1 MELLVIKEMNTLEII
16 VNAVVALIGTSGLIT
31 SLLFY
36 SQTKR
41 QKNVET
47 DGVVAEQWKDLAITM
62 TNRYEQI
69 RMEKRELWERY
80 NKAENELVKYKIFQC
95 KKINCI
101 QRQPPLGDIIND
113 EDCNN

>member
-1 MELLVIKEMNTLEII
+1 MSALEIVI
-16 VNAVVALIGTSGLIT
+16 NAVVAIIGTSGLVS

-47 DGVVAEQWKDLAITM
+47 DGVVAEQWKDLAVTM

-80 NKAENELVKYKIFQC
+80 NKAENELVKYKILQC
-95 KKINCI
+95 NKINCTV
-101 QRQPPLGDIIND
+101 RQPPLGDIENLIENDPINKD
-113 EDCNN
+113 L